1 MNGNNRHLSKT
12 ILNVNGLNAP
22 MKRYRTANWVKKQDS
37 TIGFQTNGHHRHTG
51 VAILISDKVN
61 FRLKSVR
68 RDNEVHFILMKG
80 TIHQVETAILSI
92 YAPNIR

>member
-37 TIGFQTNGHHRHTG
+37 TICCCKR
-51 VAILISDKVN
+51 LIS
-61 FRLKSVR
+61 LKKKENNSIGLSQGGKK
-68 RDNEVHFILMKG
+68 EVSKQMD
-80 TIHQVETAILSI
+80 TIDTQE
-92 YAPNIR
+92 